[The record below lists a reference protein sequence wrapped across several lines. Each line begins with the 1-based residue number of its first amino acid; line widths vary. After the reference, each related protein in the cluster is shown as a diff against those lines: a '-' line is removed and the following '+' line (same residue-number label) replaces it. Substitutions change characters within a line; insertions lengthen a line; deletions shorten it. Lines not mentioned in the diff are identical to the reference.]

1 MTNDQVRCV
10 VRGRVDALVD
20 WWRDGSLVRLDIRW
34 RYLKRNCKR
43 RRQRQPCEMVVTEAW
58 SVRIAAIPTI
68 MEEVNVVD
76 TNTCREEPGRLQIG
90 RSGVTISKVGPEDA
104 GTYTCR

>member
-1 MTNDQVRCV
+1 MTNDQVQCV

-20 WWRDGSLVRLDIRW
+20 WWRDGSLVRWDFRW
-34 RYLKRNCKR
+34 RYVKRNCKT
-43 RRQRQPCEMVVTEAW
+43 RRQRQPRGMVVMEVW
-58 SVRIAAIPTI
+58 SVRISAILAI
-68 MEEVNVVD
+68 MEELNVVD
-76 TNTCREEPGRLQIG
+76 TNICREEPGRLQIG

>member
-20 WWRDGSLVRLDIRW
+20 WWRDGSLVRLDICW
-34 RYLKRNCKR
+34 IYLKRNCKR
-43 RRQRQPCEMVVTEAW
+43 RKQRQPRGLVVMEVW
-58 SVRIAAIPTI
+58 SVQISAIPTI

-76 TNTCREEPGRLQIG
+76 TNICREEPGRLQIG

>member
-1 MTNDQVRCV
+1 MERWKLGQV
-10 VRGRVDALVD
+10 GNLLDISEEKKLQKTKTKTTTWNGD
-20 WWRDGSLVRLDIRW
+20 DESLVSLDISNTG
-34 RYLKRNCKR
+34 YYGLHN
-43 RRQRQPCEMVVTEAW
+43 
-58 SVRIAAIPTI
+58 

-90 RSGVTISKVGPEDA
+90 RTGVTISKVGPEDA